1 MSIKCAETHCN
12 KTVHAENTFCLNHA
26 LGIDEARRVVQA
38 MTLGCDH
45 VYEPAPI
52 AARLE
57 ILGRLL
63 KVIAKVTESET
74 ES

>member
-1 MSIKCAETHCN
+1 VIKCAETHCN

-45 VYEPAPI
+45 VYEPAPVLPPRTIWSGITI
-52 AARLE
+52 AMR
-57 ILGRLL
+57 
-63 KVIAKVTESET
+63 ESEG
-74 ES
+74 E